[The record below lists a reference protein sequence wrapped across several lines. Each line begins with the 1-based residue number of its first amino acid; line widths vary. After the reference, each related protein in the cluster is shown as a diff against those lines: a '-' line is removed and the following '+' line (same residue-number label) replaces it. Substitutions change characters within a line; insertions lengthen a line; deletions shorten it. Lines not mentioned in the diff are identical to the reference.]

1 MMDTAK
7 EIDRLRGMKV
17 PELVEQYTELFGKP
31 PRVKHREWLW
41 KRCCWR
47 LQEIRLGGLSE
58 TAKKR
63 LEELIAELDLP
74 LPEEQR
80 TVSGALKKA
89 QKPGDPP
96 VGTTLVRQ
104 WHGQEVRVQ
113 VLEGGFEHGGVVHRS
128 LSALAKAITGAHW
141 NGRLFFGLTQRR
153 RQSDEVQHRQ

>member
-1 MMDTAK
+1 MASTDSP
-7 EIDRLRGMKV
+7 DLRIRGPAPGTNV
-17 PELVEQYTELFGKP
+17 AYFGP
-31 PRVKHREWLW
+31 
-41 KRCCWR
+41 
-47 LQEIRLGGLSE
+47 EIRLGGLSE

-89 QKPGDPP
+89 RKPGDPP

-113 VLEGGFEHGGVVHRS
+113 VLEGGFEHDGVVHRS

-153 RQSDEVQHRQ
+153 RRSDEVQHRQ